1 MRLQTVPVYEYRA
14 LNATG
19 RTVKGIIDADSSKSA
34 RLKLRRNGIFPIEL
48 HEETAARSEKRELDL
63 LRFLRRIKLQE
74 TAVMVRQVSTL
85 LSAGLPL
92 IESLTAVIDQV
103 PNPALKKI
111 MTQVRERVNEGST
124 LADAFAQHPR
134 VFSPLFVN
142 MTRAGERSGALEIV
156 LERLADFT
164 ENQVAF
170 RHKISAAMVYPIL
183 MTFIGLGV
191 LGFLL
196 GYVIPTVTQIFQDL
210 KQTLPLPTLILIGV
224 SDGLRRFWW
233 VGGVALALVLLAIDR
248 YSRTAAGRLVLDG
261 AKIKAPIFGPL
272 ALKIAIA
279 RFTRTLAILLKSGV
293 PVLTSMD
300 IVKNVVSN
308 RVLEHVIEEAR
319 DNIREGQDIAP
330 PLRRSQLFPPLATH
344 MIAVGEKSG
353 KLEDML
359 LRVADA
365 FEADVETTVQG
376 LTALIEPLMIL
387 LMGSII
393 GFIAL
398 SILLPIFQIN
408 QIVK

>member
-1 MRLQTVPVYEYRA
+1 MPVYEYRA
-14 LNATG
+14 RNASG
-19 RTVKGIIDADSSKSA
+19 RAVKGIVDADSSRAA

-48 HEETAARSEKRELDL
+48 REEADTQSDKREFDV

-74 TAVMVRQVSTL
+74 VAVMVRQLSTL

-92 IESLTAVIDQV
+92 VESLTAIIEQV

-111 MTQVRERVNEGST
+111 ATQVRERVNEGSS
-124 LADAFAQHPR
+124 LADAFVQHPR
-134 VFSPLFVN
+134 IFSSLFVN

-183 MTFIGLGV
+183 MTFVGMGV

-196 GYVIPTVTQIFQDL
+196 GYVIPTVTQIFDDL
-210 KQTLPLPTLILIGV
+210 KQSLPLPTLVLMTV

-233 VGGVALALVLLAIDR
+233 VGGVALALVLLGIDR
-248 YSRTAAGRLVLDG
+248 YSRTAAGRLVLDRV
-261 AKIKAPIFGPL
+261 KIKAPIFGPL

-359 LRVADA
+359 MRVADT
-365 FEADVETTVQG
+365 FETDVETTVQG

-387 LMGSII
+387 LMGSVV

>member
-1 MRLQTVPVYEYRA
+1 VPVYEYRA
-14 LNATG
+14 LNASG
-19 RTVKGIIDADSSKSA
+19 RSIKGIVDADSSRAA
-34 RLKLRRNGIFPIEL
+34 RLKLRRSGIYPIEL
-48 HEETAARSEKRELDL
+48 REEADTQGEKRDLDV
-63 LRFLRRIKLQE
+63 LRFFRRVKLQE
-74 TAVMVRQVSTL
+74 VAITVRQLSTL

-92 IESLTAVIDQV
+92 VESLTAVIEQV

-111 MTQVRERVNEGST
+111 ATQVRERVNEGSS

-134 VFSPLFVN
+134 IFSPLFVN

-170 RHKISAAMVYPIL
+170 RHKVSAAMVYPIL
-183 MTFIGLGV
+183 MTFVGIGV

-196 GYVIPTVTQIFQDL
+196 GYVIPTVTQIFEDL
-210 KQTLPLPTLILIGV
+210 KQTLPLPTLILITL
-224 SDGLRRFWW
+224 SDGVRRFWW
-233 VGGVALALVLLAIDR
+233 VGVALAALVALGIDR
-248 YSRTAAGRLVLDG
+248 YSRTESGRLVLDRI
-261 AKIKAPIFGPL
+261 KLKAPIFGPL

-300 IVKNVVSN
+300 IVKNVVNN
-308 RVLEHVIEEAR
+308 RVLMQVIEEAR
-319 DNIREGQDIAP
+319 DHIREGQDIAP

-359 LRVADA
+359 LRVADT
-365 FEADVETTVQG
+365 FETDVETTVQG

-408 QIVK
+408 QIVQ

>member
-1 MRLQTVPVYEYRA
+1 MPVYEYRA
-14 LNATG
+14 LNTSG
-19 RTVKGIIDADSSKSA
+19 RAVKGIVDADSSRAA
-34 RLKLRRNGIFPIEL
+34 RLKLRRNGIFPTEL
-48 HEETAARSEKRELDL
+48 REEAATQIDKREFDV
-63 LRFLRRIKLQE
+63 LRFLRRVKLQE
-74 TAVMVRQVSTL
+74 VSITVRQLSTL

-92 IESLTAVIDQV
+92 VESLTAIIEQV

-111 MTQVRERVNEGST
+111 VTQVRERVNEGST

-134 VFSPLFVN
+134 IFSSLFVN

-183 MTFIGLGV
+183 MTFVGIGV

-196 GYVIPTVTQIFQDL
+196 GYVIPTVTQIFDDL
-210 KQTLPLPTLILIGV
+210 KQTLPLPTLILMMA
-224 SDGLRRFWW
+224 SDALRRFWW
-233 VGGVALALVLLAIDR
+233 VGVVVLALMLLGIDR
-248 YSRTAAGRLVLDG
+248 YSRTAAGRLVLDRV
-261 AKIKAPIFGPL
+261 KIKAPIFGPL
-272 ALKIAIA
+272 ALKVAIA
-279 RFTRTLAILLKSGV
+279 RFTRTLAILLRSGV

-319 DNIREGQDIAP
+319 DNIREGQDIAS

-359 LRVADA
+359 MRVADT
-365 FEADVETTVQG
+365 FETDVETTVQG

-387 LMGSII
+387 LMGSVI

>member
-1 MRLQTVPVYEYRA
+1 LPAVPVYEYRA
-14 LNATG
+14 LNTTG
-19 RTVKGIIDADSSKSA
+19 RTVKGIIDADSSKAA

-48 HEETAARSEKRELDL
+48 HDATAARSEKREIDL
-63 LRFLRRIKLQE
+63 LRFLRRIKVQE
-74 TAVMVRQVSTL
+74 TAVMVRQLSTL

-92 IESLTAVIDQV
+92 VESLTAVIDQV

-156 LERLADFT
+156 LERLADFS
-164 ENQVAF
+164 EKQVAF

-183 MTFIGLGV
+183 MTFIGVGV

-196 GYVIPTVTQIFQDL
+196 GYVIPTVTQIFQDM
-210 KQTLPLPTLILIGV
+210 KQTLPLPTLMLIAV
-224 SDGLRRFWW
+224 SDALRRFWW
-233 VGGVALALVLLAIDR
+233 VGIVALVLMLFAIDR
-248 YSRTAAGRLVLDG
+248 YSRTDAGRLVLDRL
-261 AKIKAPIFGPL
+261 KLKAPIFGAL
-272 ALKIAIA
+272 ALKVAIA

-293 PVLTSMD
+293 PVLTSLD
-300 IVKNVVSN
+300 IVKNIVNN
-308 RVLEHVIEEAR
+308 RVLQHIIEEAR

-359 LRVADA
+359 LRVSDA
-365 FEADVETTVQG
+365 FETEVEATVQG

-387 LMGSII
+387 LMGAVV

-408 QIVK
+408 QIVR

>member
-1 MRLQTVPVYEYRA
+1 LQAVPVYEYRA
-14 LNATG
+14 LNTTG
-19 RTVKGIIDADSSKSA
+19 HTVKGIIDADSSKSA

-74 TAVMVRQVSTL
+74 TAVLVRQVSTL

-92 IESLTAVIDQV
+92 VESLTAVIDQV

-156 LERLADFT
+156 LERLADFS
-164 ENQVAF
+164 EKQVAF

-196 GYVIPTVTQIFQDL
+196 GYVIPTVTQIFQDM
-210 KQTLPLPTLILIGV
+210 KQTLPLPTLILIAV
-224 SDGLRRFWW
+224 SDALRRFWW
-233 VGGVALALVLLAIDR
+233 AGVVALVLMLFAIDR
-248 YSRTAAGRLVLDG
+248 YSRTDAGRLVLDRL
-261 AKIKAPIFGPL
+261 KLKAPIFGAL
-272 ALKIAIA
+272 ALKVAIA

-293 PVLTSMD
+293 PVLTSLD
-300 IVKNVVSN
+300 IVKNVVNN
-308 RVLEHVIEEAR
+308 RVLQHIIEEAR

-353 KLEDML
+353 RLEDML
-359 LRVADA
+359 LRVSDA
-365 FEADVETTVQG
+365 FETEVETTVQG

-387 LMGSII
+387 LMGAVV

-408 QIVK
+408 QIVR

>member
-1 MRLQTVPVYEYRA
+1 MPVYEYRA
-14 LNATG
+14 LNASG
-19 RTVKGIIDADSSKSA
+19 RNIKGIVDADSSRAA
-34 RLKLRRNGIFPIEL
+34 RLKLRRSGIYPIEL
-48 HEETAARSEKRELDL
+48 HEEADAQGEKRDFDV

-74 TAVMVRQVSTL
+74 VAIMVRQLSTL

-92 IESLTAVIDQV
+92 VESLTAVIEQV

-111 MTQVRERVNEGST
+111 GTQVRERVNEGSS

-134 VFSPLFVN
+134 IFSPLFVN

-164 ENQVAF
+164 EKQVAF

-183 MTFIGLGV
+183 MTFVGIGV

-196 GYVIPTVTQIFQDL
+196 GYVIPTVTQIFEDL
-210 KQTLPLPTLILIGV
+210 KQSLPLPTLILMTM

-233 VGGVALALVLLAIDR
+233 VGVVVVALMLLGIDR
-248 YSRTAAGRLVLDG
+248 YSRTEGGRLVLDRI
-261 AKIKAPIFGPL
+261 KLKAPVFGAL

-293 PVLTSMD
+293 PVLVSMD
-300 IVKNVVSN
+300 IVKNVVNN
-308 RVLEHVIEEAR
+308 RVLMQVIEDAR

-359 LRVADA
+359 LRVADT
-365 FEADVETTVQG
+365 FETDVETTVQG

>member
-1 MRLQTVPVYEYRA
+1 VPVYEYRA
-14 LNATG
+14 LNASG
-19 RTVKGIIDADSSKSA
+19 RSIKGIVDADSSRAA
-34 RLKLRRNGIFPIEL
+34 RLKLRRSGIYPIEL
-48 HEETAARSEKRELDL
+48 HEEADAQSEKRDFDV

-74 TAVMVRQVSTL
+74 VAIMVRQLSTL

-92 IESLTAVIDQV
+92 VESLTAVIEQV

-111 MTQVRERVNEGST
+111 GTQVRERVNEGSS

-134 VFSPLFVN
+134 IFSPLFVN

-183 MTFIGLGV
+183 MTFVGIGV

-196 GYVIPTVTQIFQDL
+196 GYVIPTVTQIFEDL
-210 KQTLPLPTLILIGV
+210 KQGLPLPTLILMTM

-233 VGGVALALVLLAIDR
+233 VGVVVVALILLGIDR
-248 YSRTAAGRLVLDG
+248 YSRTEGGRLVLDRI
-261 AKIKAPIFGPL
+261 KLKAPIFGAL

-300 IVKNVVSN
+300 IVKNVVNN
-308 RVLEHVIEEAR
+308 RVLMQVIEDAR

-365 FEADVETTVQG
+365 FETDVETTVQG

>member
-1 MRLQTVPVYEYRA
+1 VPVYEYRA
-14 LNATG
+14 LNTSG
-19 RTVKGIIDADSSKSA
+19 RTVKGIVDADSSRAA
-34 RLKLRRNGIFPIEL
+34 RLKLRRNGIFPVEL
-48 HEETAARSEKRELDL
+48 HEEVAAQSDKREFDV
-63 LRFLRRIKLQE
+63 LRFLRRVKLQE
-74 TAVMVRQVSTL
+74 VAITVRQLSTL

-92 IESLTAVIDQV
+92 VESLTAIIEQV

-111 MTQVRERVNEGST
+111 VTQVRERVNEGST

-134 VFSPLFVN
+134 IFSPLFVN

-183 MTFIGLGV
+183 MTFVGIGV

-196 GYVIPTVTQIFQDL
+196 GYVIPTVTQIFEDF
-210 KQTLPLPTLILIGV
+210 KQSLPLPTLILMMV

-233 VGGVALALVLLAIDR
+233 VGVVGLALVLLGIDR
-248 YSRTAAGRLVLDG
+248 YSRTEAGRLVLDRV
-261 AKIKAPIFGPL
+261 KIKAPIFGPL
-272 ALKIAIA
+272 ALKVAIA

-300 IVKNVVSN
+300 IVKNVVGN

-319 DNIREGQDIAP
+319 DNIREGQDIAA

-359 LRVADA
+359 MRVADA
-365 FEADVETTVQG
+365 FETDVETSVQG

-387 LMGSII
+387 LMGSVI

>member
-1 MRLQTVPVYEYRA
+1 VPVYEYRA
-14 LNATG
+14 LNTAG
-19 RTVKGIIDADSSKSA
+19 RTIKGIVDADSSRAA
-34 RLKLRRNGIFPIEL
+34 RLKLRRSGIYPIEL
-48 HEETAARSEKRELDL
+48 HEEAAAQTERRDFDV

-74 TAVMVRQVSTL
+74 VAIMVRQLSTL

-92 IESLTAVIDQV
+92 VESLTAVIEQV

-111 MTQVRERVNEGST
+111 ATQVRERVNEGVS
-124 LADAFAQHPR
+124 LADAMAQHPR
-134 VFSPLFVN
+134 IFSPLFVN

-170 RHKISAAMVYPIL
+170 RHKVSAAMVYPIL
-183 MTFIGLGV
+183 MTFVGIGV

-196 GYVIPTVTQIFQDL
+196 GYVIPTVTQIFNDL
-210 KQTLPLPTLILIGV
+210 KQTLPLPTLILMTV

-233 VGGVALALVLLAIDR
+233 IGVVVVALALLGVDR
-248 YSRTAAGRLVLDG
+248 YRRTEGGRLVLDHI
-261 AKIKAPIFGPL
+261 KLKAPIFGPL

-279 RFTRTLAILLKSGV
+279 RFSRTLAILLKSGV

-300 IVKNVVSN
+300 IVKNVVNN
-308 RVLEHVIEEAR
+308 RVLMQVIEEAR
-319 DNIREGQDIAP
+319 DNIREGQDIAL

-365 FEADVETTVQG
+365 FETDVETTVQG

-387 LMGSII
+387 LMGSVI

-398 SILLPIFQIN
+398 SILLQIFQIN

>member
-1 MRLQTVPVYEYRA
+1 MVGPVPVYEYRA
-14 LNATG
+14 LNTSG
-19 RTVKGIIDADSSKSA
+19 RAVKGIVDADSSRAA
-34 RLKLRRNGIFPIEL
+34 RLKLRRNGIFPTEL
-48 HEETAARSEKRELDL
+48 HEEAEAQGDKREFDV
-63 LRFLRRIKLQE
+63 LRFLRRVKLQE
-74 TAVMVRQVSTL
+74 VAITVRQLSTL

-92 IESLTAVIDQV
+92 VESLTAIIEQV

-111 MTQVRERVNEGST
+111 VTQVRERVTEGSS

-134 VFSPLFVN
+134 IFSSLFVN

-183 MTFIGLGV
+183 MTFVGIGV

-196 GYVIPTVTQIFQDL
+196 GYVIPTVTQIFEDL
-210 KQTLPLPTLILIGV
+210 KQTLPLPTLILMMT
-224 SDGLRRFWW
+224 SDALRRFWW
-233 VGGVALALVLLAIDR
+233 VGVVVLALMLVGIDR
-248 YSRTAAGRLVLDG
+248 YSRTEAGRLVLDRV
-261 AKIKAPIFGPL
+261 KIKAPIFGPL
-272 ALKIAIA
+272 ALKVAIA
-279 RFTRTLAILLKSGV
+279 RFTRTLAILLRSGV

-359 LRVADA
+359 MRVADT

-387 LMGSII
+387 LMGSVI

>member
-1 MRLQTVPVYEYRA
+1 MPVYEYRA
-14 LNATG
+14 LNASG
-19 RTVKGIIDADSSKSA
+19 RNIKGIVDADSSRAA
-34 RLKLRRNGIFPIEL
+34 RLKLRRSGIYPIEL
-48 HEETAARSEKRELDL
+48 HEEADAQGEKRDFDV

-74 TAVMVRQVSTL
+74 VAIMVRQLSTL

-92 IESLTAVIDQV
+92 VESLTAVIEQV

-111 MTQVRERVNEGST
+111 GTQVRERVNEGSS

-134 VFSPLFVN
+134 IFSPLFVN

-164 ENQVAF
+164 EKQVAF

-183 MTFIGLGV
+183 MTFVGIGV

-196 GYVIPTVTQIFQDL
+196 GYVIPTVTQIFEDF
-210 KQTLPLPTLILIGV
+210 KQSLPLPTLILMTV

-233 VGGVALALVLLAIDR
+233 AGVVVVALMLLGIDR
-248 YSRTAAGRLVLDG
+248 YSRTEGGRLVLDRI
-261 AKIKAPIFGPL
+261 KLKAPVFGAL

-308 RVLEHVIEEAR
+308 RVLMQVIEDAR

-359 LRVADA
+359 LRVADT
-365 FEADVETTVQG
+365 FETDVETTVQG

-387 LMGSII
+387 FMGSII

>member
-1 MRLQTVPVYEYRA
+1 VPVYEYRA
-14 LNATG
+14 LNASG
-19 RTVKGIIDADSSKSA
+19 RSIKGIVDADSSRAA
-34 RLKLRRNGIFPIEL
+34 RLKLRRSGIYPIEL
-48 HEETAARSEKRELDL
+48 REEADVQSEKRDLDV

-74 TAVMVRQVSTL
+74 VAIMVRQLSTL

-92 IESLTAVIDQV
+92 VESLTAVIEQV
-103 PNPALKKI
+103 SNPALKKI
-111 MTQVRERVNEGST
+111 ATQVRERVNEGSS

-183 MTFIGLGV
+183 MTFVGIGV

-196 GYVIPTVTQIFQDL
+196 GYVIPTVTQIFADH
-210 KQTLPLPTLILIGV
+210 KQTLPLPTLILMTA

-233 VGGVALALVLLAIDR
+233 VGVVVVALMLLGIDR
-248 YSRTAAGRLVLDG
+248 YSRTERGRLMLDRL
-261 AKIKAPIFGPL
+261 KLKAPVFGTL

-300 IVKNVVSN
+300 IVKNVVN
-308 RVLEHVIEEAR
+308 NQVLLQVIEEAR

-365 FEADVETTVQG
+365 FETDVETTVQG

-387 LMGSII
+387 FMGSII

-408 QIVK
+408 QIVQ

>member
-1 MRLQTVPVYEYRA
+1 MPVYEYRA
-14 LNATG
+14 LNGTG
-19 RTVKGIIDADSSKSA
+19 RPVKGIIDADSSRTA
-34 RLKLRRNGIFPIEL
+34 RLKLRRTGIYPIEL
-48 HEETAARSEKRELDL
+48 HEEASARSDRQDADL
-63 LRFLRRIKLQE
+63 LRIFRRIKLPE
-74 TAVMVRQVSTL
+74 IAVMVRQLSTL

-92 IESLTAVIDQV
+92 VESLNAVIEQV
-103 PNPALKKI
+103 ANPALKKVV
-111 MTQVRERVNEGST
+111 TQVRERVNEGST

-164 ENQVAF
+164 EKQVAF
-170 RHKISAAMVYPIL
+170 RYKIMAAMVYPIL
-183 MTFIGLGV
+183 MTCIGFGV

-196 GYVIPTVTQIFQDL
+196 GYVIPTVTQIFDDL
-210 KQTLPLPTLILIGV
+210 KQSLPLPTLILIAV
-224 SDGLRRFWW
+224 SGGLRRFWW
-233 VGGVALALVLLAIDR
+233 MGLAGVALIAVGLNRYGHTERGRMRLDR
-248 YSRTAAGRLVLDG
+248 LKLRV
-261 AKIKAPIFGPL
+261 PITGPL
-272 ALKIAIA
+272 GLKIAIA

-293 PVLTSMD
+293 PVLTSLD
-300 IVKNVVSN
+300 IVKAVVDN
-308 RVLEHVIEEAR
+308 RVLQGAIEEAR
-319 DNIREGQDIAP
+319 LNIREGQDIAP

-359 LRVADA
+359 LRVSET
-365 FEADVETTVQG
+365 FETEVETTVQG

-387 LMGSII
+387 IMGAIV

-408 QIVK
+408 QIVR

>member
-1 MRLQTVPVYEYRA
+1 MPVYEYRA
-14 LNATG
+14 LNTTG
-19 RTVKGIIDADSSKSA
+19 RTVKGIIDADSSKGA

-48 HEETAARSEKRELDL
+48 HEETAARSEKRDVDL
-63 LRFLRRIKLQE
+63 LRFLRRIKVQE
-74 TAVMVRQVSTL
+74 TAVMVRQLSTL

-92 IESLTAVIDQV
+92 VESLTAVIDQV

-156 LERLADFT
+156 LERLADFS
-164 ENQVAF
+164 EKQVAF

-183 MTFIGLGV
+183 MTFIGVGV

-196 GYVIPTVTQIFQDL
+196 GYVIPTVTQIFQDM
-210 KQTLPLPTLILIGV
+210 KQTLPLPTLMLIAV
-224 SDGLRRFWW
+224 SDALRRFWW
-233 VGGVALALVLLAIDR
+233 VGIVALVLMLFAIDR
-248 YSRTAAGRLVLDG
+248 YSRTDAGRLVLDRL
-261 AKIKAPIFGPL
+261 KLKAPIFGAL
-272 ALKIAIA
+272 ALKVAIA

-293 PVLTSMD
+293 PVLTSLD
-300 IVKNVVSN
+300 IVKNIVNN
-308 RVLEHVIEEAR
+308 RVLQHIIEEAR

-359 LRVADA
+359 LRVSDA
-365 FEADVETTVQG
+365 FETEVEATVQG

-387 LMGSII
+387 LMGAVV

-408 QIVK
+408 QIVR

>member
-1 MRLQTVPVYEYRA
+1 VPVYEYRA
-14 LNATG
+14 LNASG
-19 RTVKGIIDADSSKSA
+19 RSIKGIVDADSSRAA
-34 RLKLRRNGIFPIEL
+34 RLKLRRSGIYPIEL
-48 HEETAARSEKRELDL
+48 HEEADAQSEKHDFDV

-74 TAVMVRQVSTL
+74 VAIMVRQLSTL

-92 IESLTAVIDQV
+92 VESLTAVIEQV

-111 MTQVRERVNEGST
+111 GTQVRERVNEGSS

-134 VFSPLFVN
+134 IFSPLFVN

-183 MTFIGLGV
+183 MTFVGIGV

-196 GYVIPTVTQIFQDL
+196 GYVIPTVTQIFEDL
-210 KQTLPLPTLILIGV
+210 KQGLPLPTLILMTM

-233 VGGVALALVLLAIDR
+233 VGVVVVALILLGIDR
-248 YSRTAAGRLVLDG
+248 YSRTEGGRLVLDRI
-261 AKIKAPIFGPL
+261 KLKAPIFGAL

-300 IVKNVVSN
+300 IVKNVVNN
-308 RVLEHVIEEAR
+308 RVLMQVIEDAR
-319 DNIREGQDIAP
+319 DNIREGQDMAP

-365 FEADVETTVQG
+365 FETDVETTVQG

>member
-1 MRLQTVPVYEYRA
+1 VPVYEYRA
-14 LNATG
+14 LNTSG
-19 RTVKGIIDADSSKSA
+19 RAVKGIVDADSSRAA
-34 RLKLRRNGIFPIEL
+34 RLKLRRNGIFPTEL
-48 HEETAARSEKRELDL
+48 HEEAEAQGGKREFDV
-63 LRFLRRIKLQE
+63 LRFLRRVKLQE
-74 TAVMVRQVSTL
+74 VAITVRQLSTL

-92 IESLTAVIDQV
+92 VESLTAIIEQV

-111 MTQVRERVNEGST
+111 VTQVRERVNEGSS

-134 VFSPLFVN
+134 IFSSLFVN

-183 MTFIGLGV
+183 MTFVGIGV

-196 GYVIPTVTQIFQDL
+196 GYVIPTVTQIFEDL
-210 KQTLPLPTLILIGV
+210 KQTLPLPTLILMMA
-224 SDGLRRFWW
+224 SDALRRFWW
-233 VGGVALALVLLAIDR
+233 VGVVVLALMLLGIDR
-248 YSRTAAGRLVLDG
+248 YSRTEAGRLVLDRV
-261 AKIKAPIFGPL
+261 KIKAPIFGPL
-272 ALKIAIA
+272 ALKVAIA
-279 RFTRTLAILLKSGV
+279 RFTRTLAILLRSGV

-330 PLRRSQLFPPLATH
+330 PLRRSQLFPPMATH

-359 LRVADA
+359 MRVADT
-365 FEADVETTVQG
+365 FETDVETTVQG

-387 LMGSII
+387 LMGSVI

>member
-1 MRLQTVPVYEYRA
+1 VPVYEYRA
-14 LNATG
+14 LNASG
-19 RTVKGIIDADSSKSA
+19 RSIKGIVDADSSRAA
-34 RLKLRRNGIFPIEL
+34 RLKLRRSGIYPIEL
-48 HEETAARSEKRELDL
+48 HEEADAQSEKRDFDV

-74 TAVMVRQVSTL
+74 VAIMVRQLSTL

-92 IESLTAVIDQV
+92 VESLTAVIEQV

-111 MTQVRERVNEGST
+111 GTQVRERVNEGSS

-134 VFSPLFVN
+134 IFSPLFVN

-183 MTFIGLGV
+183 MTFVGIGV

-196 GYVIPTVTQIFQDL
+196 GYVIPTVTQIFEDL
-210 KQTLPLPTLILIGV
+210 KQGLPLPTLILMTM

-233 VGGVALALVLLAIDR
+233 VGVVVAALILLGIDR
-248 YSRTAAGRLVLDG
+248 YSRTEGGRLVLDRI
-261 AKIKAPIFGPL
+261 KLKAPIFGAL

-300 IVKNVVSN
+300 IVKNVVNN
-308 RVLEHVIEEAR
+308 RVLMQVIEDAR
-319 DNIREGQDIAP
+319 DNIREGQDMAP

-365 FEADVETTVQG
+365 FETDVETTVQG

>member
-1 MRLQTVPVYEYRA
+1 MPVYEYRA
-14 LNATG
+14 LNTAG
-19 RTVKGIIDADSSKSA
+19 RAIKGIVDADSSRSA
-34 RLKLRRNGIFPIEL
+34 RLKLRRSGIYPIEL
-48 HEETAARSEKRELDL
+48 REEAEVQSEKRDVDV
-63 LRFLRRIKLQE
+63 LRFFRRVKLQE
-74 TAVMVRQVSTL
+74 VAIMVRQLSTL

-92 IESLTAVIDQV
+92 VESLTAIIEQV

-111 MTQVRERVNEGST
+111 ATQVRERVNEGSS
-124 LADAFAQHPR
+124 LADALAQHPR
-134 VFSPLFVN
+134 IFSPLFVN

-170 RHKISAAMVYPIL
+170 RHKVSAAMVYPIL
-183 MTFIGLGV
+183 MTFVGIGV

-196 GYVIPTVTQIFQDL
+196 GYVIPTVTQIFEDM
-210 KQTLPLPTLILIGV
+210 KQTLPLPTLILMTL

-233 VGGVALALVLLAIDR
+233 VGVVVLALTLLGIDR
-248 YSRTAAGRLVLDG
+248 YSRTERGRLVLDHV
-261 AKIKAPIFGPL
+261 KLKAPIFGPL

-300 IVKNVVSN
+300 IVKNVVNN
-308 RVLEHVIEEAR
+308 RVLMHVIEEAR

-359 LRVADA
+359 VRVADA
-365 FEADVETTVQG
+365 FETDVETSVQG

-387 LMGSII
+387 FMGSII

-408 QIVK
+408 QIVQ

>member
-1 MRLQTVPVYEYRA
+1 VPVYEYRA
-14 LNATG
+14 LNPAG
-19 RTVKGIIDADSSKSA
+19 RTVKGIVDADSSRAA
-34 RLKLRRNGIFPIEL
+34 RLKLRRNGIYPIEL
-48 HEETAARSEKRELDL
+48 REEADVQSDKREFDL
-63 LRFLRRIKLQE
+63 LRLLRRVKLQE
-74 TAVMVRQVSTL
+74 VAIMVRQLSTL

-92 IESLTAVIDQV
+92 VESLTAIIEQV

-111 MTQVRERVNEGST
+111 VTQVRERVNEGSS

-134 VFSPLFVN
+134 IFSPLFVN

-183 MTFIGLGV
+183 MTFVGIGV

-196 GYVIPTVTQIFQDL
+196 GYVIPTVTQIFEDL
-210 KQTLPLPTLILIGV
+210 KQSLPLPTLILMTA

-233 VGGVALALVLLAIDR
+233 LGVAVLAVVLLGIDR
-248 YSRTAAGRLVLDG
+248 YSRTEAGRMVIDRV
-261 AKIKAPIFGPL
+261 KIKAPIFGPL
-272 ALKIAIA
+272 ALKVAIA
-279 RFTRTLAILLKSGV
+279 RFTRTLAILLRSGV

-300 IVKNVVSN
+300 IVKNVVNN
-308 RVLEHVIEEAR
+308 RVLERVIEEAR

-359 LRVADA
+359 MRVADA
-365 FEADVETTVQG
+365 FETDVETTVQG

-387 LMGSII
+387 LMGSVI

>member
-1 MRLQTVPVYEYRA
+1 VPVYEYRA
-14 LNATG
+14 LNTAG
-19 RTVKGIIDADSSKSA
+19 RTIKGIVDADSSRAA
-34 RLKLRRNGIFPIEL
+34 RLKLRRSGIYPIEL
-48 HEETAARSEKRELDL
+48 HEEAAAQTERRDFDV

-74 TAVMVRQVSTL
+74 VAIMVRQLSTL

-92 IESLTAVIDQV
+92 VESLTAVIEQV

-111 MTQVRERVNEGST
+111 ATQVRERVNEGVS
-124 LADAFAQHPR
+124 LADAMAQHPR
-134 VFSPLFVN
+134 IFSPLFVN

-170 RHKISAAMVYPIL
+170 RHKVSAAMVYPIL
-183 MTFIGLGV
+183 MTFVGIGV

-196 GYVIPTVTQIFQDL
+196 GYVIPTVTQIFNDL
-210 KQTLPLPTLILIGV
+210 KQTLPLPTLILMTV

-233 VGGVALALVLLAIDR
+233 IGVVVVALALLGVDR
-248 YSRTAAGRLVLDG
+248 YRRTEGGRLVLDHI
-261 AKIKAPIFGPL
+261 KLKAPIFGPL

-279 RFTRTLAILLKSGV
+279 RFSRTLAILLKSGV

-300 IVKNVVSN
+300 IVKNVVNN
-308 RVLEHVIEEAR
+308 RVLMQVIEEAR

-365 FEADVETTVQG
+365 FETDVETTVQG

-387 LMGSII
+387 LMGSVI

>member
-1 MRLQTVPVYEYRA
+1 MPVYEYRA
-14 LNATG
+14 LNTSG
-19 RTVKGIIDADSSKSA
+19 RAVKGIVDADSSRAA
-34 RLKLRRNGIFPIEL
+34 RLKLRRNGIFPTEL
-48 HEETAARSEKRELDL
+48 HEEAEAQGGKREFDV
-63 LRFLRRIKLQE
+63 LRFLRRVKLQE
-74 TAVMVRQVSTL
+74 VAITVRQLSTL

-92 IESLTAVIDQV
+92 VESLTAIIEQV

-111 MTQVRERVNEGST
+111 VTQVRERVNEGSS

-134 VFSPLFVN
+134 IFSSLFVN

-183 MTFIGLGV
+183 MTFVGIGV

-196 GYVIPTVTQIFQDL
+196 GYVIPTVTQIFEDL
-210 KQTLPLPTLILIGV
+210 KQTLPLPTLILMMA
-224 SDGLRRFWW
+224 SDALRRFWW
-233 VGGVALALVLLAIDR
+233 VGVVVLALMLLGIDR
-248 YSRTAAGRLVLDG
+248 YSRTEAGRLVLDRV
-261 AKIKAPIFGPL
+261 KIKAPIFGPL
-272 ALKIAIA
+272 ALKVAIA
-279 RFTRTLAILLKSGV
+279 RFTRTLAILLRSGV

-330 PLRRSQLFPPLATH
+330 PLRRSQLFPPMATH

-359 LRVADA
+359 MRVADT
-365 FEADVETTVQG
+365 FETDVETTVQG

-387 LMGSII
+387 LMGSVI

>member
-1 MRLQTVPVYEYRA
+1 VPVYEYRA
-14 LNATG
+14 LNTTG
-19 RTVKGIIDADSSKSA
+19 RTVKGIIDADSSKAA

-48 HEETAARSEKRELDL
+48 HEETAARGEKPDVDL
-63 LRFLRRIKLQE
+63 LRFLRRIKVQE
-74 TAVMVRQVSTL
+74 TAVMVRQLSTL

-92 IESLTAVIDQV
+92 VESLTAVIDQV

-156 LERLADFT
+156 LERLADFS
-164 ENQVAF
+164 EKQVAF
-170 RHKISAAMVYPIL
+170 RHKITAAMVYPIL

-224 SDGLRRFWW
+224 SDALRRFWW
-233 VGGVALALVLLAIDR
+233 VGIVALVLMLFAIDR
-248 YSRTAAGRLVLDG
+248 YSRTDAGRLVLDRL
-261 AKIKAPIFGPL
+261 KLKAPIFGAL
-272 ALKIAIA
+272 ALKVAIA

-293 PVLTSMD
+293 PVLTSLD
-300 IVKNVVSN
+300 IVKNIVNN
-308 RVLEHVIEEAR
+308 RVLQHIIEEAR

-365 FEADVETTVQG
+365 FETEVETTVQG

-387 LMGSII
+387 LMGAVV

-408 QIVK
+408 QIVR

>member
-1 MRLQTVPVYEYRA
+1 MPVYEYRA
-14 LNATG
+14 LNTSG
-19 RTVKGIIDADSSKSA
+19 RAVKGIVDADSSRAA
-34 RLKLRRNGIFPIEL
+34 RLKLRRNGIFPTEL
-48 HEETAARSEKRELDL
+48 HEEAEAQGDKREFDV
-63 LRFLRRIKLQE
+63 LRFLRRVKLQE
-74 TAVMVRQVSTL
+74 VAITVRQLSTL

-92 IESLTAVIDQV
+92 VESLTAIIEQV

-111 MTQVRERVNEGST
+111 VTQVRERVNEGSS

-134 VFSPLFVN
+134 IFSSLFVN

-164 ENQVAF
+164 EKQVAF

-183 MTFIGLGV
+183 MTFVGIGV

-196 GYVIPTVTQIFQDL
+196 GYVIPTVTQIFEDL
-210 KQTLPLPTLILIGV
+210 KQTLPLPTLILMMA
-224 SDGLRRFWW
+224 SDALRRFWW
-233 VGGVALALVLLAIDR
+233 VGVVVLALMLLGIDR
-248 YSRTAAGRLVLDG
+248 YSRTEAGRLVLDRV
-261 AKIKAPIFGPL
+261 KIKAPIFGPL
-272 ALKIAIA
+272 ALKVAIA
-279 RFTRTLAILLKSGV
+279 RFTRTLAILLRSGV

-330 PLRRSQLFPPLATH
+330 PLRRSQLFPPMATH

-359 LRVADA
+359 MRVADT
-365 FEADVETTVQG
+365 FETDVETTVQG

-387 LMGSII
+387 LMGSVI

>member
-1 MRLQTVPVYEYRA
+1 VPVYEYRA
-14 LNATG
+14 LNASG
-19 RTVKGIIDADSSKSA
+19 RSIKGIVDADSSRAA
-34 RLKLRRNGIFPIEL
+34 RLKLRRSGIYPIEL
-48 HEETAARSEKRELDL
+48 HEEADAQSEKRDFDV

-74 TAVMVRQVSTL
+74 VAIMVRQLSTL

-92 IESLTAVIDQV
+92 VESLTAVIEQV

-111 MTQVRERVNEGST
+111 GTQVRERVNEGSS

-134 VFSPLFVN
+134 IFSPLFVN

-183 MTFIGLGV
+183 MTFVGIGV

-196 GYVIPTVTQIFQDL
+196 GYVIPTVTQIFEDL
-210 KQTLPLPTLILIGV
+210 KQGLPLPTLILMTM

-233 VGGVALALVLLAIDR
+233 VGVVVVALILLGIDR
-248 YSRTAAGRLVLDG
+248 YSRTEGGRLVLDRI
-261 AKIKAPIFGPL
+261 KLKAPIFGAL

-300 IVKNVVSN
+300 IVKNVVNN
-308 RVLEHVIEEAR
+308 RVLMQVIEDAR
-319 DNIREGQDIAP
+319 DNIREGQDMAP

-365 FEADVETTVQG
+365 FETDVETTVQG

>member
-1 MRLQTVPVYEYRA
+1 MPVYEYRA
-14 LNATG
+14 LNPSG
-19 RTVKGIIDADSSKSA
+19 RSIKGIVDADSSRAA
-34 RLKLRRNGIFPIEL
+34 RLKLRRSGIYPIEL
-48 HEETAARSEKRELDL
+48 HEEAEVQSEKRDLDV
-63 LRFLRRIKLQE
+63 LRFFRRIKLQE
-74 TAVMVRQVSTL
+74 VSIMVRQLSTL

-92 IESLTAVIDQV
+92 VESLTAVIEQV
-103 PNPALKKI
+103 PNPGLKKI
-111 MTQVRERVNEGST
+111 ATQVRERVNEGSS

-134 VFSPLFVN
+134 VFSTLFVN

-164 ENQVAF
+164 EKQVAF

-183 MTFIGLGV
+183 MTFVGIGV

-196 GYVIPTVTQIFQDL
+196 GYVIPTVTQIFEDL
-210 KQTLPLPTLILIGV
+210 KQTLPLPTLILMTV

-233 VGGVALALVLLAIDR
+233 VGVVVVALLLLGIDR
-248 YSRTAAGRLVLDG
+248 YSRTESGRLVLDRI
-261 AKIKAPIFGPL
+261 KLKAPIFGPL

-300 IVKNVVSN
+300 IVKNVVNN
-308 RVLEHVIEEAR
+308 RVLMQVIEEAR

-359 LRVADA
+359 VRVADA
-365 FEADVETTVQG
+365 FETDVETTVQG

-387 LMGSII
+387 FMGSII

-408 QIVK
+408 QIVN

>member
-1 MRLQTVPVYEYRA
+1 MPVYEYRA
-14 LNATG
+14 LNTSG
-19 RTVKGIIDADSSKSA
+19 RTVKGIVDADSSRAA
-34 RLKLRRNGIFPIEL
+34 RLKLRRNGIFPTEL
-48 HEETAARSEKRELDL
+48 HEEAEAQGDKREFDV
-63 LRFLRRIKLQE
+63 LRFLRRVKLQE
-74 TAVMVRQVSTL
+74 VAITVRQLSTL

-92 IESLTAVIDQV
+92 VESLTAIIEQV

-111 MTQVRERVNEGST
+111 VTQVRERVNEGSS

-134 VFSPLFVN
+134 IFSSLFVN

-183 MTFIGLGV
+183 MTFVGIGV

-196 GYVIPTVTQIFQDL
+196 GYVIPTVTQIFEDL
-210 KQTLPLPTLILIGV
+210 KQTLPLPTLILMMA
-224 SDGLRRFWW
+224 SDALRRFWW
-233 VGGVALALVLLAIDR
+233 VGVVVLALMLLGIDR
-248 YSRTAAGRLVLDG
+248 YSRTEAGRLVLDRV
-261 AKIKAPIFGPL
+261 KIKAPIFGPL
-272 ALKIAIA
+272 ALKVAIA
-279 RFTRTLAILLKSGV
+279 RFTRTLAILLRSGV

-330 PLRRSQLFPPLATH
+330 PLRRSQLFPPMATH

-359 LRVADA
+359 MRVADT
-365 FEADVETTVQG
+365 FETDVETTVQG

-387 LMGSII
+387 LMGSVI

>member
-1 MRLQTVPVYEYRA
+1 VPVYEYRA
-14 LNATG
+14 LNTSG
-19 RTVKGIIDADSSKSA
+19 RTVKGIVDADSSRAA
-34 RLKLRRNGIFPIEL
+34 RLKLRRNGIFPTEL
-48 HEETAARSEKRELDL
+48 HEEAEAQGDKREFDV
-63 LRFLRRIKLQE
+63 LRFLRRVKLQE
-74 TAVMVRQVSTL
+74 VAITVRQLSTL

-92 IESLTAVIDQV
+92 VESLTAIIEQV

-111 MTQVRERVNEGST
+111 VTQVRERVNEGSS

-134 VFSPLFVN
+134 IFSSLFVN

-183 MTFIGLGV
+183 MTFVGIGV

-196 GYVIPTVTQIFQDL
+196 GYVIPTVTQIFEDL
-210 KQTLPLPTLILIGV
+210 KQTLPLPTLILMMA
-224 SDGLRRFWW
+224 SDALRRFWW
-233 VGGVALALVLLAIDR
+233 VGVVVLALMLLGIDR
-248 YSRTAAGRLVLDG
+248 YSRTEAGRLVLDRV
-261 AKIKAPIFGPL
+261 KIKAPIFGPL
-272 ALKIAIA
+272 ALKVAIA
-279 RFTRTLAILLKSGV
+279 RFTRTLAILLRSGV

-330 PLRRSQLFPPLATH
+330 PLRRSQLFPPMATH

-359 LRVADA
+359 MRVADT
-365 FEADVETTVQG
+365 FETDVETTVQG

-387 LMGSII
+387 LMGSVI

>member
-1 MRLQTVPVYEYRA
+1 LQAVPVYEYRA
-14 LNATG
+14 LNTTG
-19 RTVKGIIDADSSKSA
+19 RTVKGIIDADSSKAA

-92 IESLTAVIDQV
+92 VESLTAVIDQV

-156 LERLADFT
+156 LERLADFS
-164 ENQVAF
+164 EKQVAF

-196 GYVIPTVTQIFQDL
+196 GYVIPTVTQIFQDM
-210 KQTLPLPTLILIGV
+210 KQTLPLPTLILITV
-224 SDGLRRFWW
+224 SDALRRFWW
-233 VGGVALALVLLAIDR
+233 AGVVALVLMLFAIDR
-248 YSRTAAGRLVLDG
+248 YSRTDAGRLVLDRF
-261 AKIKAPIFGPL
+261 KLKAPIFGAL
-272 ALKIAIA
+272 ALKVAIA

-293 PVLTSMD
+293 PVLTSLD
-300 IVKNVVSN
+300 IVKNVVNN
-308 RVLEHVIEEAR
+308 RVLQHIIEEAR

-330 PLRRSQLFPPLATH
+330 PLRRSQFFPPLATH

-353 KLEDML
+353 RLEDML
-359 LRVADA
+359 LRVSDA
-365 FEADVETTVQG
+365 FETEVETTVQG

-387 LMGSII
+387 LMGAVV

-408 QIVK
+408 QIVR

>member
-1 MRLQTVPVYEYRA
+1 VPVYEYRA
-14 LNATG
+14 LNASG
-19 RTVKGIIDADSSKSA
+19 RNIKGIVDADSSRAA
-34 RLKLRRNGIFPIEL
+34 RLKLRRSGIYPIEL
-48 HEETAARSEKRELDL
+48 HEEAETQGEKRDFDV

-74 TAVMVRQVSTL
+74 VAIMVRQLSTL

-92 IESLTAVIDQV
+92 VESLTAVIEQV

-111 MTQVRERVNEGST
+111 GTQVRERVNEGSS

-134 VFSPLFVN
+134 IFSPLFVN

-164 ENQVAF
+164 EKQVAF

-183 MTFIGLGV
+183 MTFVGIGV

-196 GYVIPTVTQIFQDL
+196 GYVIPTVTQIFEDL
-210 KQTLPLPTLILIGV
+210 KQSLPLPTLILMTM

-233 VGGVALALVLLAIDR
+233 VGVVVVALILLGIDR
-248 YSRTAAGRLVLDG
+248 YSRTDGGRLVLDHI
-261 AKIKAPIFGPL
+261 KLKAPVFGAL

-293 PVLTSMD
+293 PVLISMD
-300 IVKNVVSN
+300 IVKNVVNN
-308 RVLEHVIEEAR
+308 RVLMQVIEDAR

-359 LRVADA
+359 LRVADT
-365 FEADVETTVQG
+365 FETDVETTVQG

-387 LMGSII
+387 FMGSII